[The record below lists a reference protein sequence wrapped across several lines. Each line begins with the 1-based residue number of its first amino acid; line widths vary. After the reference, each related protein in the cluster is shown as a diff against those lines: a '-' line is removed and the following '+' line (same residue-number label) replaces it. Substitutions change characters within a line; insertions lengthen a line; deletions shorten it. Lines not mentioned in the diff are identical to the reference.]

1 LADRP
6 PAPEPSSP
14 QGPPGGP
21 APSLG
26 EQIGRTREALLG
38 LASAHLKLLS
48 AELSEI
54 MDQVKRTLALAG
66 AALGL
71 LVLAGLFAALGTIF
85 WLDEWAFGSIGWGAL
100 HGTTL
105 TLAMAVVLALVIV
118 PNSGPRL
125 GLAFF
130 VSLLVAIVVGV
141 VFWLQLTN
149 RAWAWVGDTFV
160 SGLAWPGGG
169 SIAVADRPV
178 VVAVAI
184 LAVFAGVVG
193 LLVGFAV
200 GRGLANRLTS
210 AIVWGIVAALVGGLV
225 GGLLGV
231 PMSWGCAVAVDLAA
245 FLIMLPILALVFVL
259 PEADWDELKNR
270 LMPNQTIDTTKETI
284 EWVREQMPLGR
295 KS

>member
-6 PAPEPSSP
+6 SAPEPSSP
-14 QGPPGGP
+14 QGPPDRA

-26 EQIGRTREALLG
+26 EQLGRTREALVG

-54 MDQVKRTLALAG
+54 MGQVKRTLALAG

-71 LVLAGLFAALGTIF
+71 LVLAGLLLVIGTVL

-105 TLAMAVVLALVIV
+105 MLALAVVLALVIV

-125 GLAFF
+125 ALASF
-130 VSLLVAIVVGV
+130 VSLVVGV
-141 VFWLQLTN
+141 VVGAVFWLQLTN
-149 RAWAWVGDTFV
+149 RAWIWVGDTFFA
-160 SGLAWPGGG
+160 GLAWPGGG

-178 VVAVAI
+178 VVAVA
-184 LAVFAGVVG
+184 LLTVVAAVIG
-193 LLVGFAV
+193 LLVGFGV
-200 GRGLANRLTS
+200 GRGPVGRLGS
-210 AIVWGIVAALVGGLV
+210 AIVGAIAAALVGGLL

-231 PMSWGCAVAVDLAA
+231 PMSWGCAVAVGLAA
-245 FLIMLPILALVFVL
+245 FLIVLPILALVLVL